1 MFKLVVT
8 TVRGRVHYSSSYT
21 IESTG
26 GVAIDTKEKV
36 REIVERMVQLAPT
49 HGVTMEGSDGK
60 LISFPAAAVESC
72 TYVEVS

>member
-1 MFKLVVT
+1 MFKLVIT
-8 TVRGRVHYSSSYT
+8 TVRGRVHYSSPYT

-36 REIVERMVQLAPT
+36 REIVERIVQLAPI
-49 HGVTMEGSDGK
+49 HGVTMEGADGK